1 MDQNYHT
8 NFFEVV
14 GENSYSTYTYD
25 GVQKLKLLQ
34 LCVVP
39 SSEINEMAAR
49 LKTSKIRKR
58 QNKIFQN

>member
-8 NFFEVV
+8 NFFEVED
-14 GENSYSTYTYD
+14 ENSYSTYTYD

-34 LCVVP
+34 LRVVP
-39 SSEINEMAAR
+39 SSEISEIAAR

-58 QNKIFQN
+58 QK

>member
-1 MDQNYHT
+1 M
-8 NFFEVV
+8 

-39 SSEINEMAAR
+39 SSEISEMAAR